1 MVVTRDV
8 PMFGFALLAQV
19 QGTCDR
25 IEGCGHFVRI
35 LNVWDLCSRSS
46 FWPGHTLRQFSSGR
60 KRVIDYVCCSRP
72 SVSECVL
79 IVLHAG
85 PWIEGL
91 GLKGIH
97 CKTRCRV
104 TTLRSHHCSG
114 GLLFLCRQL
123 NIKKRGTDGWY
134 RSIGPVTCL
143 KF

>member
-1 MVVTRDV
+1 MKPNAHFVVDQGAGTVVTRDV

-85 PWIEGL
+85 LWIEGF
-91 GLKGIH
+91 GLKGMH
-97 CKTRCRV
+97 R
-104 TTLRSHHCSG
+104 
-114 GLLFLCRQL
+114 
-123 NIKKRGTDGWY
+123 KKRFFPDHALISSLFIW
-134 RSIGPVTCL
+134 SALPVQAV
-143 KF
+143 K